1 MTDELL
7 YFNGVNGDTGDYDL
21 DPMSAERLFDVLRG
35 VAPAENQKELE
46 YRVQW
51 ETEEH
56 LGVVEG
62 IDPTKVEE
70 AGWGVIFPAD
80 PENRFVPA
88 IKEALKPLLDL
99 RRKQAG
105 RFFRVYEGVS
115 ALRPGESK
123 AEFLVRHRVPP
134 ADPANPER
142 MPYYLLLVGDPQ
154 QIPYRF
160 QSQLDVQYAVGR
172 IHFETIQEYANYA
185 ASVVAAETGKVSLP
199 KKAAFFGVANP
210 DDTATQ
216 MSTSKLV
223 QPLLTQM
230 SAEQQDW
237 QIAAHIGPGA
247 TKSRLADLLGGSDT
261 PSLLFSASHGVPFAP
276 GSSRQLPH
284 QGALLCQDWPGPDA
298 WKGRG
303 PIPHDHYFAGDDLTS
318 DTNLL
323 GMIAFFFACY
333 GGGTPQH
340 DDFPKPGT
348 STLSQV
354 APQPFV
360 ARLPMQM
367 LGREKGGALAVI
379 AHIERAWGSSFVWS
393 RNIEQTDVFKS
404 TLSHLMAG
412 NPVGS
417 ALEYFNSRYA
427 TWATE
432 LSTTLRDVQ
441 FGLQVEPVNIS
452 SMWTAH
458 NDARGYAIIGD
469 PAVRL
474 VLTTEETAPLE
485 RPTIVVQPVTKSAVP
500 PVATADAGSE
510 DAVVEDAVADMP
522 APVDDPVPVESSFA
536 VEKAPVTK
544 TDDPMAGD
552 ERLTVSTY
560 TAEAFAAARKL
571 VAQTI
576 VTPGREVETTI
587 FGADSAASAPLLGL
601 HSNVVGHALVQAG
614 PHRRPARRPR
624 PGQETGDTGDL
635 SFGMEPPQEEETSI
649 PIAPVEPPLAV
660 DESEVPFLPEVTDFL
675 WVDQARDAFKV
686 NGSGMTVAV
695 LDTGLNIAHVDFAG
709 RILAQ
714 VNFTRDNGEDK
725 HNANDGQGHGTNV
738 GGIIAAGGNHTGI
751 APGANIIPIKVLPN
765 VGSGDFAWI
774 DQALQWVIDNRETH
788 HITAVCMSLGDSGNY
803 TSDVFPIWQFLR
815 NGIRRKIRTLR
826 AARVAVVIAAGND
839 FYPHSSRQGMSFP
852 AIVRECVSVGAVYD
866 SDGGGFIYPSS
877 GAESFA
883 TKRGQITPFSQR
895 LHSSVNPTTHTDIFA
910 PGAPV
915 TASGIGTPTASS
927 TQHGT
932 SQATPVVTGLILLL
946 QEFYQRWQGE
956 LPTVDQLVS
965 WLQTGGVPIYDG
977 DDENDNVQHTH
988 LTYTRADALSALD
1001 AARRS
1006 IQAKELKVSM
1016 GS

>member
-7 YFNGVNGDTGDYDL
+7 YFNGVNGDTGEYDL
-21 DPMSAERLFDVLRG
+21 DPMTAARLFDVLRG
-35 VAPAENQKELE
+35 VAEAENQKELE

-56 LGVVEG
+56 LGVVAG
-62 IDPTKVEE
+62 VDPNKIDE

-80 PENRFVPA
+80 PEGKFVPA
-88 IKEALKPLLDL
+88 VKDALKPLLDL
-99 RRKQAG
+99 RREQAG
-105 RFFRVYEGVS
+105 SFFRIYEGVS

-123 AEFLVRHRVPP
+123 TDFLVRHGVPP
-134 ADPANPER
+134 ADPANPQR

-172 IHFETIQEYANYA
+172 IHFETFQEYANYA
-185 ASVVAAETGKVSLP
+185 ASVVAAETGKISLP
-199 KKAAFFGVANP
+199 KKAAFFGVTNP
-210 DDTATQ
+210 DDSATQ
-216 MSTSKLV
+216 LSTTKLM

-230 SAEQQDW
+230 TSERQDW
-237 QIAAHIGPGA
+237 QIAAHFGPGA
-247 TKSRLADLLGGSDT
+247 TKAQLTNLLGGSAT
-261 PSLLFSASHGVPFAP
+261 PSLLFSASHGVPFTF

-284 QGALLCQDWPGPDA
+284 QGALLCQDWPGPTA

-303 PIPHDHYFAGDDLTS
+303 AIPQDHYFAGDDLTS

-354 APQPFV
+354 APKPFV

-367 LGREKGGALAVI
+367 LGLEKGGALAVI
-379 AHIERAWGSSFVWS
+379 AHIERAWGASFVWS
-393 RNIEQTDVFKS
+393 RSIEQTDVFKS
-404 TLSHLMAG
+404 TLTHLMAG
-412 NPVGS
+412 KPVGS

-474 VLTTEETAPLE
+474 ALAADDTAVAE
-485 RPTIVVQPVTKSAVP
+485 RPTIAVQPVTEAAIP
-500 PVATADAGSE
+500 PLATE
-510 DAVVEDAVADMP
+510 DVTAEDAVAKDAVASMP
-522 APVDDPVPVESSFA
+522 VAPVESSFA
-536 VEKAPVTK
+536 VEKTMATREES
-544 TDDPMAGD
+544 PMAASD
-552 ERLTVSTY
+552 TLTVSTY
-560 TAEAFAAARKL
+560 TAGESEAERKL
-571 VAQTI
+571 FAQTALI
-576 VTPGREVETTI
+576 PGGSVDTTVFGTETN
-587 FGADSAASAPLLGL
+587 AALLEL
-601 HSNVVGHALVQAG
+601 HSNVVGHAMTHAG
-614 PHRRPARRPR
+614 GHRRAMGTPR
-624 PGQETGDTGDL
+624 PDQKTSDTGDL
-635 SFGMEPPQEEETSI
+635 SFGIETPREEETSI
-649 PIAPVEPPLAV
+649 PIAPVEPPLDV
-660 DESEVPFLPEVTDFL
+660 DESELPFLPEVTDFL

-686 NGSGMTVAV
+686 DGSGMTVAV
-695 LDTGLNIAHVDFAG
+695 LDTGMNTAHIDFVG

-714 VNFTRDNGEDK
+714 VNFTHDNGEDK
-725 HNANDGQGHGTNV
+725 HNANDGHGHGTNV

-774 DQALQWVIDNRETH
+774 DQALQWVIDNRAAH
-788 HITAVCMSLGDSGNY
+788 NITAVCMSLSDGGNY
-803 TSDVFPIWQFLR
+803 TSDTFAFEQSLR
-815 NGIRRKIRTLR
+815 NHIRSKIQTLK
-826 AARVAVVIAAGND
+826 AVRVAVVIAAGNE
-839 FYPHSSRQGMSFP
+839 FFGHGSRQGMSFP
-852 AIVRECVSVGAVYD
+852 AIIRECVSVGAVYD
-866 SDGGGFIYPSS
+866 SDGGGFSYPSG
-877 GAESFA
+877 GAKSFA
-883 TKRGQITPFSQR
+883 SKRGQITPFSQR
-895 LHSSVNPTTHTDIFA
+895 LHSTMNAATATDVFA

-915 TASGIGTPTASS
+915 TASGKGSPTASS

-956 LPTVDQLVS
+956 LPTVDQLAS

-977 DDENDNVQHTH
+977 DNENDNVQHTN
-988 LTYTRADALSALD
+988 LIYIRADALSALD

-1006 IQAKELKVSM
+1006 IQAKELKESM
-1016 GS
+1016 SL